1 MNSSFVNRLK
11 RFSLVVFLK
20 KISFLIIISGIFV
33 ISLLL
38 GLWNIKSFEYSNS
51 QFVNV
56 TREQLDSYLVIFK
69 GRNIFQI
76 SPSEIE
82 EEIEKSNGYISSVYA
97 KKILPNKILI
107 SFEEYMPY
115 YLGYS
120 SSKCNLFSKEGIK
133 LEDICEECE
142 KECLEYSNSL
152 KVIYILSDSVLES
165 SNMLIFQKEFEMI
178 SLVLLEFGYSV
189 KDINIVNGVT
199 TVRDSNAHTFTFDLT
214 YDLNTQLSRMYLVGK
229 KINTDE
235 IEFRSIDLR
244 FERPVMKLK

>member
-1 MNSSFVNRLK
+1 M
-11 RFSLVVFLK
+11 
-20 KISFLIIISGIFV
+20 
-33 ISLLL
+33 
-38 GLWNIKSFEYSNS
+38 WNIKKFEYSNL

-56 TREQLDSYLVIFK
+56 SKEQLDSYVEKFK
-69 GRNIFQI
+69 GRNIFLI

-82 EEIEKSNGYISSVYA
+82 REIGKSNGYISSVYA
-97 KKILPNKILI
+97 KKVLPNKILI
-107 SFEEYMPY
+107 SLEEYIPY

-152 KVIYILSDSVLES
+152 EVIYILSDSVLES
-165 SNMLIFQKEFEMI
+165 GNMLIFQEEFEMI
-178 SLVLLEFGYSV
+178 SRVLLEFGYSI

-199 TVRDSNAHTFTFDLT
+199 TVRDSNDHIFTFDIT

-229 KINTDE
+229 KINADE
-235 IEFRSIDLR
+235 IEFRSLDLR